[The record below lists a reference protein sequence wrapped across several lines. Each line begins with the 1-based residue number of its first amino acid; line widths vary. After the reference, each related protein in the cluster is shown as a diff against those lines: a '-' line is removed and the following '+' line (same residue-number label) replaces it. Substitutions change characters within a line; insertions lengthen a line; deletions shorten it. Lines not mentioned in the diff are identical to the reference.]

1 MSTIPPSRQDM
12 LPIFLC
18 KGSFFIL
25 TNKPLL
31 WYFAQFK
38 IIVIKKLKYSA
49 EKMPWSHSGW
59 GRIDISDALGRP
71 YPPLQS
77 TPIYSDNNIL
87 QMVVWESFFFN
98 QGIACLEIA
107 QLWVVLVKYWLSND
121 CGFDSFSTSQIGWNG
136 VAVTVQSHR
145 RYGAIAMPLRCN
157 RDAVTV

>member
-1 MSTIPPSRQDM
+1 
-12 LPIFLC
+12 
-18 KGSFFIL
+18 
-25 TNKPLL
+25 
-31 WYFAQFK
+31 
-38 IIVIKKLKYSA
+38 
-49 EKMPWSHSGW
+49 MPWSHSGW

-107 QLWVVLVKYWLSND
+107 QLWAVLVKCWLSSD
-121 CGFDSFSTSQIGWNG
+121 CNFNGFSTSQIGWNG

-157 RDAVTV
+157 RDAVTVQSRCRYGLTAMVFGKKAANGAAKGHLEAIFPLYLTLFPSVKFWQ